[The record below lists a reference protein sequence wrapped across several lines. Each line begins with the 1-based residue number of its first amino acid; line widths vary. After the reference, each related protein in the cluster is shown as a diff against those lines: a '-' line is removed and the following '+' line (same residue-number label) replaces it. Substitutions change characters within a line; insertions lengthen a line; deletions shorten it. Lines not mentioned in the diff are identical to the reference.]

1 MRTAVADLGLERLD
15 VVYAG
20 SREFP
25 LADRV
30 RAVPL
35 RFVLDSLSPLDAKSR

>member
-1 MRTAVADLGLERLD
+1 MRIALDDLHLDRLD

-20 SREFP
+20 DKTFP

-30 RAVPL
+30 RAVPAARL
-35 RFVLDSLSPLDAKSR
+35 FDDVEPLG